1 MKEQHRE
8 RSERSER
15 QERLVRRPVWRAPF
29 APATLATLAALLG
42 LGACATPEPEG
53 PPAKE
58 FAWALTQDHQLLRFN
73 AGQPR
78 RILERKPVTGLNAG
92 ETLLGI
98 DYRVSRGVL
107 FALSSQG
114 RLLTVNTVSGAVTQ
128 VGHPGGNWPLKGQTY
143 GFDFNPSV
151 DRIRVVSETGL
162 NMRLNPETGAQ
173 VDSNPD
179 VPGVQ
184 ADPALAYA
192 GNDANAG
199 KPPQVAA
206 AAYTYNTRDEK
217 LTTNYAIDR
226 ALGTLVLQGSLE
238 GRQPVISP
246 NTGQLF
252 TVGSLGLGPLSD
264 VSFDIS
270 DVNNTA
276 LVSAVQQGQNA
287 TRLYRLDLATGKATL
302 LGTVGNGQ
310 ALRGLAIEP

>member
-1 MKEQHRE
+1 MKEHPRE

-15 QERLVRRPVWRAPF
+15 QARLVHRPMWRAPF
-29 APATLATLAALLG
+29 APTALATLAALLG
-42 LGACATPEPEG
+42 LAGCATPEPEG

-58 FAWALTQDHQLLRFN
+58 FAWALTQDHHLLRFN
-73 AGQPR
+73 TGQPR

-92 ETLLGI
+92 ENLLGI

-114 RLLTVNTVSGAVTQ
+114 RLLTVNTSTGALTQ
-128 VGHPGGNWPLKGQTY
+128 VGHPGGTWPLKGQTY
-143 GFDFNPSV
+143 GFDFNPSA
-151 DRIRVVSETGL
+151 DRMRVVSETGL

-173 VDSNPD
+173 VDSNPNA
-179 VPGVQ
+179 PGVQ

-192 GNDANAG
+192 SNDANAG
-199 KPPQVAA
+199 KVPQVTA
-206 AAYTYNTRDEK
+206 AAYSYNTRDEK
-217 LTTNYAIDR
+217 LTTNYAIDQ

-252 TVGSLGLGPLSD
+252 TVGPLGLGPLSE

-276 LVSAVQQGQNA
+276 LVSAVQQGQMA